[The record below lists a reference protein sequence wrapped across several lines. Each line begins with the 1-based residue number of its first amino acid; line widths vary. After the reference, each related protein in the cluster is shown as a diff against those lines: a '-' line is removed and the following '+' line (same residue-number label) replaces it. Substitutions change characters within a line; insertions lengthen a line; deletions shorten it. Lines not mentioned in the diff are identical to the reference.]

1 MKAQEIVTSDAF
13 ACAIWQKHFQRK
25 GKKNYERFCVDEGS
39 ARFEAAC
46 CRFWQEG
53 NASGSKGY
61 DLKGETPLDIY
72 RQAVKIGFTEVALP
86 KEFGGLGLGCTTQCV
101 LTEELSRWEAGI
113 ANALGATSLAC
124 KPILIAG
131 NDAQKKYAVELV
143 QAGDMLAFGLTEPDA
158 GSDAAALKTTAVECE
173 GGYIL
178 NGRKCFITNA
188 PYAKLFVIFAKTQK
202 GIGSKGIS
210 AFIVEG
216 DRPGVS
222 TGRHEDKMGLRLSAA
237 GDVILENVFVP
248 KENLLGE
255 PGQGFKIAMK
265 TLDASRVEVG
275 AAAVGIAQSAIDYSV
290 DYAKGRICFGAPIAK
305 LQAIQFMLADM
316 QIQTQAARSLVYGA
330 AEMVDNNIRPYT
342 EICAAAKCFAGDV
355 AMKVTTDA
363 VQIHSGYGYM
373 RDYPVEKLMRDAKLF
388 QIFEGTNQIQRVV
401 VAGSMLK

>member
-1 MKAQEIVTSDAF
+1 MDFSLTKEQEMLKKLAAQFAEEELEPVAAEIDAEHRFPTENF
-13 ACAIWQKHFQRK
+13 AKMAK
-25 GKKNYERFCVDEGS
+25 V
-39 ARFEAAC
+39 
-46 CRFWQEG
+46 
-53 NASGSKGY
+53 
-61 DLKGETPLDIY
+61 
-72 RQAVKIGFTEVALP
+72 GFTGIGVPE
-86 KEFGGLGLGCTTQCV
+86 EFGGSGGGMLEKVIAVSEFAKKCMSSAATLSIHLIAPHAILDFGTKEQKEKYLPR
-101 LTEELSRWEAGI
+101 LTKGGE
-113 ANALGATSLAC
+113 LGAFA
-124 KPILIAG
+124 
-131 NDAQKKYAVELV
+131 
-143 QAGDMLAFGLTEPDA
+143 LTEPNA
-158 GSDAAALKTTAVECE
+158 GSDAAGVKTVAVYDEATDE
-173 GGYIL
+173 YIL
-178 NGRKCFITNA
+178 NGTKCFITGGA
-188 PYAKLFVIFAKTQK
+188 RAGVLVIFAMTEPKLGTR
-202 GIGSKGIS
+202 GMS
-210 AFIVEG
+210 AFIVEKG
-216 DRPGVS
+216 MPGFS
-222 TGRHEDKMGLRLSAA
+222 SGKIEDKMGLAGSETAELVFEDCRVPAA
-237 GDVILENVFVP
+237 NM
-248 KENLLGE
+248 LGKKNK
-255 PGQGFKIAMK
+255 GFKIAMK

>member
-1 MKAQEIVTSDAF
+1 
-13 ACAIWQKHFQRK
+13 
-25 GKKNYERFCVDEGS
+25 
-39 ARFEAAC
+39 
-46 CRFWQEG
+46 
-53 NASGSKGY
+53 
-61 DLKGETPLDIY
+61 
-72 RQAVKIGFTEVALP
+72 
-86 KEFGGLGLGCTTQCV
+86 
-101 LTEELSRWEAGI
+101 
-113 ANALGATSLAC
+113 
-124 KPILIAG
+124 
-131 NDAQKKYAVELV
+131 
-143 QAGDMLAFGLTEPDA
+143 MLAFGLTEPDA

-275 AAAVGIAQSAIDYSV
+275 AASR
-290 DYAKGRICFGAPIAK
+290 K
-305 LQAIQFMLADM
+305 
-316 QIQTQAARSLVYGA
+316 ARSITAWITPRAVSALVHPLPSCRRFSSCWRTCRSRRRQHVRWS
-330 AEMVDNNIRPYT
+330 MVQQRWWITTSARTPR
-342 EICAAAKCFAGDV
+342 FARRQN
-355 AMKVTTDA
+355 A
-363 VQIHSGYGYM
+363 S
-373 RDYPVEKLMRDAKLF
+373 PV
-388 QIFEGTNQIQRVV
+388 
-401 VAGSMLK
+401 MLQ

>member
-1 MKAQEIVTSDAF
+1 MRLLVQYGKNISRGKE
-13 ACAIWQKHFQRK
+13 RK
-25 GKKNYERFCVDEGS
+25 TMSGFVLTKDQQDLKRLAADFGKKVMRP
-39 ARFEAAC
+39 AAK
-46 CRFWQEG
+46 E
-53 NASGSKGY
+53 Y

-255 PGQGFKIAMK
+255 PGQGFKIAMMA
-265 TLDASRVEVG
+265 LDAARVGVG
-275 AAAVGIAQSAIDYSV
+275 AQANGVAEAAIEMSVKYMGERVQFGKPIGVLQGLQWYIAEMATKTEA
-290 DYAKGRICFGAPIAK
+290 AKALVYEASY
-305 LQAIQFMLADM
+305 LADAGKPFSKE
-316 QIQTQAARSLVYGA
+316 AAMCKLNA
-330 AEMVDNNIRPYT
+330 AENAR
-342 EICAAAKCFAGDV
+342 F
-355 AMKVTTDA
+355 VTNLA
-363 VQIHSGYGYM
+363 LQIHGGYGYM
-373 RDYPVEKLMRDAKLF
+373 KDYPLERMYRDAKLTE
-388 QIFEGTNQIQRVV
+388 IYEGTSEIHKVV
-401 VAGSMLK
+401 IARAVMK

>member
-1 MKAQEIVTSDAF
+1 MSGFVLTKDQQDLKRLAADF
-13 ACAIWQKHFQRK
+13 
-25 GKKNYERFCVDEGS
+25 GKKVMRP
-39 ARFEAAC
+39 AAK
-46 CRFWQEG
+46 E
-53 NASGSKGY
+53 Y

-72 RQAVKIGFTEVALP
+72 QQAVKIGFAEVALP
-86 KEFGGLGLGCTTQCV
+86 EEFGGLGLSCTTQCV

-131 NDAQKKYAVELV
+131 NDAQKKCAVERV
-143 QAGDMLAFGLTEPDA
+143 HAGDMLAFGLTEPDA

-222 TGRHEDKMGLRLSAA
+222 TGRHEDKMGLRLSTA
-237 GDVILENVFVP
+237 GDVILENVFIP

-290 DYAKGRICFGAPIAK
+290 EYAKSRICFGAPIAK